1 MFGLGMQ
8 ELIII
13 LIVALIV
20 IGPKKLP
27 DLARGLG
34 RALREFRRATDD
46 IKDQIDFD
54 PIITDTREKIRRAH
68 TRTTPQTAP
77 ETAAQDTTPPQ
88 STPPDQS
95 RTTTEAAPQRTPPG
109 QAREQ
114 QPGDSPSTAPGSGN
128 E

>member
-46 IKDQIDFD
+46 IKEQIDFD
-54 PIITDTREKIRRAH
+54 PMITDTREKIRQAH
-68 TRTTPQTAP
+68 TRPAPGPAPQTASP
-77 ETAAQDTTPPQ
+77 DPPPSETA
-88 STPPDQS
+88 PPDQS
-95 RTTTEAAPQRTPPG
+95 RAPHPDEAPRSG
-109 QAREQ
+109 
-114 QPGDSPSTAPGSGN
+114 PGSGN